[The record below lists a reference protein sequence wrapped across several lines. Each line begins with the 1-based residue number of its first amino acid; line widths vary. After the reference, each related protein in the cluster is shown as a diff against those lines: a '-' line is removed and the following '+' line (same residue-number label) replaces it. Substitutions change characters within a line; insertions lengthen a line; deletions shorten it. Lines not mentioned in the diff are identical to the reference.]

1 MLCLYDEYGI
11 LIIMLLNVI
20 MLNVAMLSVIMLSR
34 AAKFADIVVNYYK
47 KWKCLPGKNTL
58 AYYKH

>member
-1 MLCLYDEYGI
+1 MLCLYADCGI
-11 LIIMLLNVI
+11 LMIILLNVI
-20 MLNVAMLSVIMLSR
+20 MLNVAMLSVIMLSQ

-47 KWKCLPGKNTL
+47 KWKGLPGTNTL